1 MANVMDNY
9 IILDSLWYMYKINI
23 SKNKTIKEERIVFTM
38 IGPNGSLKREINSIF
53 YYGPNGPLRWA
64 FRLL

>member
-23 SKNKTIKEERIVFTM
+23 SKNKTKKEERIVFTM
-38 IGPNGSLKREINSIF
+38 IGPNGSLKREYSIM
-53 YYGPNGPLRWA
+53 GQMDH
-64 FRLL
+64 